1 MALRLYNTLTK
12 KKEAFRPFKPK
23 RVNLFVCGPTVY
35 DWSHIG
41 HARTYLSFDMLVR
54 YLRAIGYKVFFL
66 ENITDISDKII
77 SRAKKTGEAPRAIAK
92 RFEKAFLED
101 MHSLGIA
108 SVTRYARASDFI
120 PEIIAQVER
129 LIRKGYA
136 YEVKGNV
143 YFRVRKFRTYGKLSR
158 QNINKVSKF
167 YKNALS
173 GSGESE
179 PVEGKEDDI
188 DFALWKTSQPDEPR
202 WKSPWGWGRPGW
214 HIEDT
219 AISEKFFGPQYDI
232 HGGGIDLI
240 FPHHDCEIAQQE
252 SASGRRP
259 FVRVWLHT
267 GHLKIGGEKM
277 SKSLGNFLT
286 IRELLKTTDPET
298 FRLFIAQTHYRS
310 PVRYTES
317 LLSQAAAA
325 RRRLIE
331 FVKRINEPSK
341 TSQGDKLGT
350 KSDIAKARKGFYDA
364 LADDFNAP
372 KAIAAIFTL
381 INKLNPSLEKHALP
395 EASRLN
401 ALKLV
406 KEVDQIFG
414 IIGKVK
420 RDATPSMVR
429 KLAHERELFRKN
441 RNWAKADELREKLRS
456 LGWNVEDTPAGPKL
470 KKTSSE

>member
-1 MALRLYNTLTK
+1 
-12 KKEAFRPFKPK
+12 
-23 RVNLFVCGPTVY
+23 
-35 DWSHIG
+35 
-41 HARTYLSFDMLVR
+41 
-54 YLRAIGYKVFFL
+54 
-66 ENITDISDKII
+66 
-77 SRAKKTGEAPRAIAK
+77 
-92 RFEKAFLED
+92 
-101 MHSLGIA
+101 
-108 SVTRYARASDFI
+108 
-120 PEIIAQVER
+120 
-129 LIRKGYA
+129 
-136 YEVKGNV
+136 
-143 YFRVRKFRTYGKLSR
+143 
-158 QNINKVSKF
+158 
-167 YKNALS
+167 
-173 GSGESE
+173 
-179 PVEGKEDDI
+179 
-188 DFALWKTSQPDEPR
+188 
-202 WKSPWGWGRPGW
+202 
-214 HIEDT
+214 
-219 AISEKFFGPQYDI
+219 
-232 HGGGIDLI
+232 
-240 FPHHDCEIAQQE
+240 
-252 SASGRRP
+252 
-259 FVRVWLHT
+259 
-267 GHLKIGGEKM
+267 
-277 SKSLGNFLT
+277 
-286 IRELLKTTDPET
+286 
-298 FRLFIAQTHYRS
+298 
-310 PVRYTES
+310 
-317 LLSQAAAA
+317 
-325 RRRLIE
+325 LIE